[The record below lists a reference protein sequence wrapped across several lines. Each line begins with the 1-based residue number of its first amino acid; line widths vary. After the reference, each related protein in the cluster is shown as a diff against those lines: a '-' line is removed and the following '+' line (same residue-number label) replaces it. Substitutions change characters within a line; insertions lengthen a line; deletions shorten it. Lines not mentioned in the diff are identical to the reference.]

1 MNSFSVFFST
11 AFIFLTLGSAHAA
24 DNFTSMVY
32 PGPDG
37 SLVYAADEHG
47 NTIPDFSNAGYGGG
61 GAALPYVP
69 VKETLWP
76 VEGDNAMRIQEAIDT
91 VSALEPDEN
100 GLRGAV
106 LLKRGRYILD
116 SPIQLYAGGV
126 VLRGEGSGAD
136 GTVLFGRGVITAD
149 DIEDL
154 HFGANFVLVH
164 GSAGREELPNTAV
177 EITDDYVPVGARQFI
192 VGKKRSF
199 AIGDKVIVRRRSN
212 DEWFTVIGESNKKW
226 RERTRTIA
234 EHYDF
239 DRIVTGVDG
248 NIVTVDAPLTIAIE
262 KRFGGG
268 EIVKYRDPGRIYNV
282 GIENL
287 RGESDFDLI
296 VRRIDYGNM
305 DREPYYGEEYYAD
318 ENHYWNFIH
327 IDNAVNAWVRDI
339 SASYFAGSA
348 VLLGQ
353 GSKWVTVQDC
363 AAAEPVSYCAGWRR
377 YVYQICGQL
386 CLVQRCESTKGR
398 HTFVMCG
405 FQTCGPNVFLDCV
418 EHRKYGSSEPHM
430 SLVTGALYDNVHTA
444 ITLRYAKSSI
454 ARWMSVNGTLWNCE
468 GMFICQQPPVGQNYA
483 FGQIGIHAMIFN
495 RNLIDYGKPQGHIE
509 SWDRHVSPR
518 SLYLAQLRERLGDDA
533 VQAIAGDSAP

>member
-1 MNSFSVFFST
+1 MKISHILFCIAITFLAVSPVLT
-11 AFIFLTLGSAHAA
+11 AENH
-24 DNFTSMVY
+24 TSLVY

-37 SLVYAADEHG
+37 KLVYVADEHG
-47 NTIPDFSNAGYGGG
+47 NTIPDFSNAGYGAG

-76 VEGDNAMRIQEAIDT
+76 VEGDNSIRIQEAIDR
-91 VSALEPDEN
+91 VSAIEPDKN
-100 GLRGAV
+100 GFRGAV

-116 SPIQLYAGGV
+116 SPIHITAGGV
-126 VLRGEGSGAD
+126 VLRGEGNSVE
-136 GTVLFGRGVITAD
+136 GTVLFGRGEITAD
-149 DIEDL
+149 DMVDL
-154 HFGANFVLVH
+154 HFDANLVIVR
-164 GSAGREELPNTAV
+164 GLAGREELPGSAV
-177 EITDDYVPVGARQFI
+177 EITDDYVPVGARRFI
-192 VGKKRSF
+192 VAKKRSF

-212 DEWFTVIGESNKKW
+212 DEWFQVIGESNKEW
-226 RERTRTIA
+226 RKITRTIT

-239 DRIVTGVDG
+239 DRVVTGVDG
-248 NIVTVDAPLTIAIE
+248 NVITVDAPITIAIE
-262 KRFGGG
+262 KQFGGG
-268 EIVKYRDPGRIYNV
+268 EIVAYQDPGRIYNV

-327 IDNAVNAWVRDI
+327 VDNTVNAWVRDV

-348 VLLGQ
+348 VFLGQ
-353 GSKWVTVQDC
+353 GAKWVTVQDC
-363 AAAEPVSYCAGWRR
+363 VATEPVSYCAGWRR
-377 YVYQICGQL
+377 YVFQICGQL
-386 CLVQRCESTKGR
+386 CLVQRCQSTKGR
-398 HTFVMCG
+398 HTFVMGG

-418 EHRKYGSSEPHM
+418 EHQKYGSSEPHM

-444 ITLRYAKSSI
+444 ITLRYAKSSV

-495 RNLIDYGKPQGHIE
+495 RNLIDYKKPQGHIE

-518 SLYLAQLRERLGDDA
+518 SLYLAQLADRLGDNA
-533 VQAIAGDSAP
+533 VQAVSGER